1 MTPLRSLRGFFF
13 PKLRVGITIAAW
25 LLIAVNIIT
34 ILGLFVFESEA
45 AQFTSGGEPVQ
56 FYRSLRPQLLEQY
69 GAVFGIAHNSGDDID
84 TTVEALGYGADVVE
98 VDVIM
103 VGGELYAAHQSP
115 LRFIGER
122 FFRGP
127 TLAEVWG
134 AAAQADVVKLDLK
147 DSSPDFL
154 ETLVSFLNQRREHEV
169 MVVTRSPE
177 ALKFMAEREPR
188 VFRFISIP
196 DERRLKELLGNQG
209 LLGIVDGVTIKHNL
223 LTTDSVA
230 ELHQN
235 QLIIFAW
242 TVNDLDRVN
251 ELVTLGVHG
260 IITDNLAVM
269 ALLSGT
275 ERREVKLA
283 PLRRDS
289 N

>member
-1 MTPLRSLRGFFF
+1 MTPLRSLRLFYL
-13 PKLRVGITIAAW
+13 PKLRVGITIAAG
-25 LLIAVNIIT
+25 LLIVVNMIA
-34 ILGLFVFESEA
+34 ILGLFVFESQA
-45 AQFTSGGEPVQ
+45 AGFTSGGEPVQ
-56 FYRSLRPQLLEQY
+56 FYQSLRPQLLEQY

-103 VGGELYAAHQSP
+103 VGKELYAAHQSP

-127 TLAEVWG
+127 KLAEVWG

-177 ALKFMAEREPR
+177 ALAFMAERQPR

-196 DERRLKELLGNQG
+196 DERRLKELLGNQR
-209 LLGIVDGVTIKHNL
+209 LLSIVDGVTIKHKL
-223 LTTDSVA
+223 LTANSAA
-230 ELHQN
+230 ELHQY

-269 ALLSGT
+269 ALLSAT
-275 ERREVKLA
+275 ERSEVKLA